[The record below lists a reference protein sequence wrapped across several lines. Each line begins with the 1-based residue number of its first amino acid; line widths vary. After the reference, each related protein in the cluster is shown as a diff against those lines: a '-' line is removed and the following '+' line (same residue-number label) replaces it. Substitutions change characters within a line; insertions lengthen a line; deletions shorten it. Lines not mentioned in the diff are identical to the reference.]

1 MTQMMQTGGL
11 QRVFWWTAAGL
22 LGLAI
27 AYRFLSYFRSPVVL
41 GALILIEVILA
52 GLWHFEKVYFPLL
65 IVVFVWAGTNM
76 PIAGAMGTARWLV
89 LGVGAIAGT
98 FLWLREK
105 HQSFTALHLA
115 AFFVVAEAL
124 VSAIVSSDPYGS
136 LLKVSSL
143 FLLFLYGSTGA
154 RLVIAGREQI
164 FLREVLRG
172 CQIIVF
178 LSAFAYAIGWMV
190 WGNPNSLGAVIGIA
204 VMPIVLWGFLIAETS
219 YQKCWSLVAILI
231 CIALLYLSLSR
242 ASILAACVST
252 TVLLI
257 CLRRQRLLLKGA
269 LLLAILLGIGGVLE
283 PSRIE
288 SFTSTL
294 TDTLLYKGKQD
305 EGVLGSRE
313 SPWNDTVASL
323 KQHPWFGSG
332 WGTSDIGRKAKFAQI
347 SLLGGISSADENREH
362 GSSYLAIAEYVGF
375 IGIVPFA
382 FLFFLVLRM
391 IFQICLWM
399 RRTSNPHHPAIPL
412 AMMLCAGLVHAFF
425 EDWMSAPGSYLC
437 VFFWAGVFLLNDLMP
452 EHQSLRLKA
461 PSPAHPRV
469 AADMLV
475 STR

>member
-1 MTQMMQTGGL
+1 M
-11 QRVFWWTAAGL
+11 FWWTAASL
-22 LGLAI
+22 LGLAL
-27 AYRFLSYFRSPVVL
+27 AYRFLAYFRSPLVL
-41 GALILIEVILA
+41 GTVILIEVILA
-52 GLWHFEKVYFPLL
+52 SLWHFEKVYFPLL
-65 IVVFVWAGTNM
+65 IVVFIWAGTDM

-98 FLWLREK
+98 FLWLRGK

-154 RLVIAGREQI
+154 RLVVAGRKWI
-164 FLREVLRG
+164 FVRELLRG

-178 LSAFAYAIGWMV
+178 ISAFAYAIGWMI
-190 WGNPNSLGAVIGIA
+190 WGNPNSLGAVVGIA
-204 VMPIVLWGFLIAETS
+204 AMPIVLWGFLRAETS
-219 YQKCWSLVAILI
+219 YQRYWSVVVILV

-252 TVLLI
+252 IVLLV

-269 LLLAILLGIGGVLE
+269 FLLAVLLGMGGVLE
-283 PSRIE
+283 PNKME

-294 TDTLLYKGKQD
+294 TENLLYKGKQD

-313 SPWNDTVASL
+313 SPWNDTVTSL

-332 WGTSDIGRKAKFAQI
+332 WGTSDIGRKATFAQV
-347 SLLGGISSADENREH
+347 SVMGGISSADVNREH

-399 RRTSNPHHPAIPL
+399 RRTSNPHHPGIPL

-425 EDWMSAPGSYLC
+425 EDWMAAPGSYLC

-452 EHQSLRLKA
+452 ENQSLRLKA
-461 PSPAHPRV
+461 PSPAHPRA